1 MMSTKDTAALLDNCL
16 RVRKLTRSVHHEHIR
31 EIFGSYGRIQSVEI
45 LVDKRNGVSKG
56 IALVSFCSLEDAENA
71 MFYLD
76 GGQIDGCA
84 IEVSITERSVG
95 NKRESAKHAKSQRK
109 VDNHQISPGTADA
122 AYTGGTQSYEN
133 TGSRDENAAGVQRN
147 EATLRHEVSR
157 EGSVQRRVVNQRDP
171 IADSSRGM
179 HVQQRLDRSFV
190 RNENRVDVL
199 SYRQH
204 DRVERIPV
212 HRQEQPGTHSRYSGD
227 IGAVMYGRPEGIYGY
242 FGGRP
247 SHVMNYTVP
256 MRNHPVELSM
266 RHDPI
271 RNGFRDDARIPY
283 AAPRLEEPNSR
294 RVDEDSRRRSPG
306 RYVPKDRS
314 IMSGRD
320 VPPRYRS
327 RSRERAL
334 ASSRIESSSHY
345 GPNNPPNRSNE
356 ARLAPVRDRNRR
368 VVDARERERETR
380 RSADSRAAAD
390 RRIPDV
396 RDRGRRPLDD
406 RGRDG
411 RRVDSRERDRRVD
424 ADSRDRNKYS
434 RPSRSASSSLP
445 VDPRRR
451 RRRSNSD
458 SSSHSSASSGSS
470 AGSSSG
476 KKSGRSS
483 SRSRS
488 SSKSTGSNSSDSHG
502 GKDLSDRLP

>member
-16 RVRKLTRSVHHEHIR
+16 RVRKLTRSVHHAHIR

-56 IALVSFCSLEDAENA
+56 VALVSFCSLEDAENA

-76 GGQIDGCA
+76 GGQIDGCV
-84 IEVSITERSVG
+84 IEVSITERNVG
-95 NKRESAKHAKSQRK
+95 DKRESAKHMKSQRK
-109 VDNHQISPGTADA
+109 VDNHHISSETADA
-122 AYTGGTQSYEN
+122 VN
-133 TGSRDENAAGVQRN
+133 TGIRNREISSGRDNAVVIQRN
-147 EATLRHEVSR
+147 EAMLRHEVSR
-157 EGSVQRRVVNQRDP
+157 EGSMQRRVVNQRDP
-171 IADSSRGM
+171 IAESSRGM
-179 HVQQRLDRSFV
+179 HVQQRLDRNFV
-190 RNENRVDVL
+190 RNENRVDVV
-199 SYRQH
+199 SNSRH
-204 DRVERIPV
+204 DRGGRIPV
-212 HRQEQPGTHSRYSGD
+212 HRQEHNSRYSGD
-227 IGAVMYGRPEGIYGY
+227 IGAVMYGRPDSIYGN

-247 SHVMNYTVP
+247 SHAINYTVP
-256 MRNHPVELSM
+256 LRNLPVELSM

-271 RNGFRDDARIPY
+271 RNGFRDDSRIPY
-283 AAPRLEEPNSR
+283 AAPRLDDPNSR
-294 RVDEDSRRRSPG
+294 RIEEDSRRRSPG

-314 IMSGRD
+314 VMSGRD
-320 VPPRYRS
+320 VAPRYRS
-327 RSRERAL
+327 RSRERAI
-334 ASSRIESSSHY
+334 ASSRMESSSHY
-345 GPNNPPNRSNE
+345 GPYNPANRSND
-356 ARLAPVRDRNRR
+356 ARLAPVRDRDQRI
-368 VVDARERERETR
+368 VDTREKVTR
-380 RSADSRAAAD
+380 RSADSRVAPD

-434 RPSRSASSSLP
+434 RRSRSASSSLP

-470 AGSSSG
+470 SGSSSG

-488 SSKSTGSNSSDSHG
+488 SSKSTSSSSSDSHG
-502 GKDLSDRLP
+502 GKDLSGRLP